1 MLIFLFRNI
10 IAPMRKTVD
19 ALLIVSIGG
28 PEGPDDVLPF
38 LQRISQGSRG
48 GIPEKRLAAVAERYM
63 ARGGASPAN
72 RENRQIIASLR
83 VLLSREGPDI
93 PVYLG
98 NRFSNPFLSETVG
111 QMKSDGILNALALV
125 TSPFGSD
132 FSCWHYRKAIEEA
145 RLQIGTSAP
154 RIKKLRLFFNHPCF
168 IEAQVSRLEEAVYD
182 SGLSEEDTSLI
193 FTAHSLPSEY
203 ASTALYER
211 QIRETCSLI
220 AGQSGF
226 TAWTLAFQS
235 RSGQPSQQW
244 LGPPPGAVIKRQF
257 ELGDRKILV
266 MPAGFMYDN
275 MEIIY
280 DLDEEAAGLA
290 SSLGIQMV
298 RVKTA
303 GDHPGIIRMIQKLIL
318 EQTEGAAREF
328 MGNMGASDDDC
339 RNCLCLKTRD

>member
-1 MLIFLFRNI
+1 MST
-10 IAPMRKTVD
+10 TVD

-28 PEGPDDVLPF
+28 PEGLDDVLPF

-63 ARGGASPAN
+63 TRGGVSPAN
-72 RENRQIIASLR
+72 HENRQIIASLR
-83 VLLSREGPDI
+83 MLLRREGPDI

-98 NRFSNPFLSETVG
+98 NRFSDPFLAETVK
-111 QMKSDGILNALALV
+111 QMKADGIQNALALV

-145 RLQIGTSAP
+145 RMQAGISAP

-168 IEAQVSRLEEAVYD
+168 IQAQVSRLEESIYD
-182 SGLSEEDTSLI
+182 SGLPKKGTALI

-203 ASTALYER
+203 ASTALYEQ

-226 TAWTLAFQS
+226 AAWTLAFQS
-235 RSGQPSQQW
+235 RSGHPSQQW
-244 LGPPPGAVIKRQF
+244 LGPPPSAVIKRRF
-257 ELGDRKILV
+257 ELGDRKVLV

-298 RVKTA
+298 RVKTT
-303 GDHPGIIRMIQKLIL
+303 GNHPEIIRMIQKLIL
-318 EQTEGAAREF
+318 EQTESAEREF
-328 MGNMGASDDDC
+328 MGDMGAYDDDC
-339 RNCLCLKTRD
+339 RNCLCLKPRK

>member
-1 MLIFLFRNI
+1 
-10 IAPMRKTVD
+10 MRKTFD

-38 LQRISQGSRG
+38 LQRISKGSRG

-63 ARGGASPAN
+63 SRGGVSPAN
-72 RENRQIIASLR
+72 PENRQIISSLKI
-83 VLLSREGPDI
+83 LLRREGPDI

-98 NRFSNPFLSETVG
+98 NRFSDPFLAETIE
-111 QMKSDGILNALALV
+111 QMKSDGIQNALALV

-145 RLQIGTSAP
+145 RMQIGKSAP
-154 RIKKLRLFFNHPCF
+154 RIKKLRLFFNHPGF
-168 IEAQVSRLEEAVYD
+168 IQAQVSRLEEAVYD
-182 SGLSEEDTSLI
+182 SGLSKKSTPLI

-203 ASTALYER
+203 ASTALYEQ
-211 QIRETCSLI
+211 QIREACSLI
-220 AGQSGF
+220 AGHSGF

-235 RSGQPSQQW
+235 RSGHPSQQW

-257 ELGDRKILV
+257 ELGNRKILV

-290 SSLGIQMV
+290 LSLGIQMV

-303 GDHPGIIRMIQKLIL
+303 GNHPEIIKMIQKLIL
-318 EQTEGAAREF
+318 EQTDGAEREF
-328 MGNMGASDDDC
+328 LGNMGASDDDC
-339 RNCLCLKTRD
+339 RNCLCLKTKD